1 MVARDK
7 MTGPSAALTA
17 KSASSH
23 SSEGTYA
30 AKWSAPVSAGGK
42 TDPCPHTHGRSITW
56 DVWRTQRA
64 FALQFGIRLRNDEN
78 HVCARSAQPPR
89 VPVGRSMRSG

>member
-17 KSASSH
+17 KPASSH
-23 SSEGTYA
+23 SSQGTDA
-30 AKWSAPVSAGGK
+30 AKWPAPVSAGGK
-42 TDPCPHTHGRSITW
+42 TDPCPNTHGRSMTS

-64 FALQFGIRLRNDEN
+64 FALQFGIGLRALGLGSEASG
-78 HVCARSAQPPR
+78 HRSASPIGTRALLPH
-89 VPVGRSMRSG
+89 